1 MARDPKYGITFAGWE
16 RLLTSMEANAQDFPH
31 LEAQRGLLA
40 AMLGQTRELL
50 AQQATFTASKQEVTR
65 RLQALLADGRKLA
78 TFLRAGVRQHYG
90 NRAEKLVEFDL
101 QPFRGRPR
109 TQSLAP
115 PEGKGGKTPA
125 KPPDTTE

>member
-1 MARDPKYGITFAGWE
+1 MARDPKYGITLNGWE
-16 RLLTSMEANAQDFPH
+16 RLGVSMEINAQDLPH
-31 LEAQRGLLA
+31 LEAKRTQLA
-40 AMLGQTRELL
+40 AMLIQVRELA
-50 AQQATFTASKQEVTR
+50 AQQATLTASKQEVTK
-65 RLQALLADGRKLA
+65 RLQTLLAEGRKLA
-78 TFLRAGVRQHYG
+78 NFLRAGVRQHYG